1 MTGVNCIIIILLMR
15 VVQQYTSKKASLLI
29 PSDAYGNFKYLM
41 LSKLF
46 AAVFALGVLIFSGEF
61 KQIDLMTVLLASVSG
76 IMLVVTSFC
85 GLYAIKSGSMA
96 LSSIFGT
103 AGLIVPCIAGIFLF
117 DEKMSLLQWVGIAMF
132 LASSV
137 LLIGA
142 TKKSNSS
149 FSLKTVFLLVGS
161 LVGNGITMLVQT
173 IFSRTVKNGSVSAFS
188 FLSFIIPA
196 IALLIVMGGCKIK
209 SPETSK
215 TPLPK
220 KLHLVII
227 VSAAALFVVNQLA
240 TIATGLVA
248 PAILFTFINGGNTV
262 IAAIMGAAI
271 FKEKLT
277 VKSIIGI
284 TLGLLALITVKVF
297 APV

>member
-1 MTGVNCIIIILLMR
+1 MTGVHCIIIILLMR
-15 VVQQYTSKKASLLI
+15 VVQQYTSKSASMLV

-41 LSKLF
+41 LGDLF
-46 AAVFALGVLIFSGEF
+46 ASVFALGVLIFSGEF
-61 KQIDLMTVLLASVSG
+61 KQIDLMTVLLASFSG

-85 GLYAIKSGSMA
+85 GIYAIKSGSMA

-103 AGLIVPCIAGIFLF
+103 AGLIVPCVAGIFLF
-117 DEKMSLLQWVGIAMF
+117 DEKMSIMQWVGIAMF

-142 TKKSNSS
+142 TKKTNSK
-149 FSLKTVFLLVGS
+149 FSLKTVFLLIGS
-161 LVGNGITMLVQT
+161 LVGNGITMLMQT
-173 IFSRTVKNGSVSAFS
+173 VFSRTVENGSVSAFS
-188 FLSFIIPA
+188 FLSFSIPTV
-196 IALLIVMGGCKIK
+196 ALLVVMGGCKIK
-209 SPETSK
+209 APEESK
-215 TPLPK
+215 PRLPK
-220 KLHLVII
+220 KLMIVII
-227 VSAAALFVVNQLA
+227 ASSAALFVVNQFA
-240 TIATGLVA
+240 TMATGLVS

-262 IAAIMGAAI
+262 IAAIMGAAL